1 MCKENRKNCVWTK
14 EEDALIQRN
23 VLNYSTKWEAFG
35 ATAKELNGRTRG
47 AVSLRYYGVIAKNWK
62 NNPTK
67 VNAISTKIQ
76 PVKMMTEPIHFGKR
90 GQIAFDIKSVKVENN
105 KVIFEF

>member
-23 VLNYSTKWEAFG
+23 VLTYSTKQEAFG
-35 ATAKELNGRTRG
+35 ATAKELTGRTRG
-47 AVSLRYYGVIAKNWK
+47 AVRLRYYSVIANNWEDTPK
-62 NNPTK
+62 E
-67 VNAISTKIQ
+67 AISTKIQ
-76 PVKMMTEPIHFGKR
+76 PISTAVEPLRFGSK
-90 GQIAFDIKSVKVENN
+90 GQISFDIKSVRVIDN

>member
-14 EEDALIQRN
+14 EEDALIQKN

-35 ATAKELNGRTRG
+35 ATAKELKGRTRN
-47 AVSLRYYGVIAKNWK
+47 AISLRYYNVIAKNK
-62 NNPTK
+62 IDSPK
-67 VNAISTKIQ
+67 KAISTKIE
-76 PVKMMTEPIHFGKR
+76 PVSTAVEPLRFGSK
-90 GQIAFDIKSVKVENN
+90 GQISFDIKSVRVVNN

>member
-23 VLNYSTKWEAFG
+23 VLTYSTKLEAFG
-35 ATAKELNGRTRG
+35 ATAKELTGRTRG

-62 NNPTK
+62 DTPKKTLPTK
-67 VNAISTKIQ
+67 IHSVSTS
-76 PVKMMTEPIHFGKR
+76 VEPLRFGSK
-90 GQIAFDIKSVKVENN
+90 GQISFDIKSVRVVNN

>member
-23 VLNYSTKWEAFG
+23 VLSYSTKLEAFG
-35 ATAKELNGRTRG
+35 ATAKELHGRTRG
-47 AVSLRYYGVIAKNWK
+47 AVSLRYYSVIAKNK
-62 NNPTK
+62 IDSPK
-67 VNAISTKIQ
+67 KAISTKIH
-76 PVKMMTEPIHFGKR
+76 PVSTAVEPLRFGSK
-90 GQIAFDIKSVKVENN
+90 GQISFDIKSVRVVNN